1 MKLLV
6 IAAIFVV
13 ASILIVLGLSKKKK
27 VAQPEVKPI
36 VEPVHVK
43 PEPIVEVQPEP
54 VVEVKQ
60 PEPVIEVAPEPVVE
74 TIEEVQPEP
83 VVEAPVKKK
92 PAVKKVV
99 KNVK

>member
-43 PEPIVEVQPEP
+43 PEP
-54 VVEVKQ
+54 VVEVK
-60 PEPVIEVAPEPVVE
+60 PEPVIEVAQEPVVE

>member
-54 VVEVKQ
+54 V
-60 PEPVIEVAPEPVVE
+60 IEVAPEPVVE

>member
-1 MKLLV
+1 MNLLV

-27 VAQPEVKPI
+27 AAQPEVKPI

-54 VVEVKQ
+54 VVEVK
-60 PEPVIEVAPEPVVE
+60 PEPVIEVAQEPVVE

>member
-27 VAQPEVKPI
+27 VVQPEVKPI

-43 PEPIVEVQPEP
+43 PEPIVEVAQEP
-54 VVEVKQ
+54 VVE
-60 PEPVIEVAPEPVVE
+60 A
-74 TIEEVQPEP
+74 IEEVKPEP

>member
-43 PEPIVEVQPEP
+43 PEP
-54 VVEVKQ
+54 VVEVK
-60 PEPVIEVAPEPVVE
+60 PEPVIEVAQEPVVE
-74 TIEEVQPEP
+74 TIEEVKPEP